1 MGVVSEN
8 ILFHIFE
15 RAITRYAYSRKL
27 PYLVQ
32 QGDVFKLSKSASPLY
47 YETKINHERVDHGS
61 HTNSV

>member
-32 QGDVFKLSKSASPLY
+32 QGDVFKLSIIAGLGVIAEEYRSRL
-47 YETKINHERVDHGS
+47 
-61 HTNSV
+61 